1 MKFFSKK
8 RKKLDADELEELR
21 EFTRMV
27 NYEKFKLI
35 QVENNTLLIPGGKDL
50 AKQQKALVELY
61 ERVKGEFVGRKLRE
75 LGFEQNEKVNIGLNN
90 GRIWT
95 Q

>member
-35 QVENNTLLIPGGKDL
+35 QVENNTLLIPRGKDL